1 MMKKVTM
8 LVFVLVLCITGIAS
22 AVGEPV
28 CLVISP
34 TDAVV
39 DDQVTLSAYDALDNW
54 VDMRDYTSIEIG
66 FDGQAAA
73 IVMFDADA
81 LEQILVNLLSNVEKY
96 AGGGGKMEIAS
107 RQDANR
113 TTITITDHGPGIP
126 ADQRDRIFQPFHRA
140 SDKIEGAAGIVVT
153 RPTTCAIPHID
164 MKEMHGK
171 VMNEIISYDLMDNE
185 KYRRI
190 EYLLSV
196 MKETFGFDNV
206 EMEESDIEAKKKEEP
221 NGAKL
226 ANTN

>member
-1 MMKKVTM
+1 MDDVQKV
-8 LVFVLVLCITGIAS
+8 
-22 AVGEPV
+22 
-28 CLVISP
+28 
-34 TDAVV
+34 
-39 DDQVTLSAYDALDNW
+39 DALFDLYDKATNKDN
-54 VDMRDYTSIEIG
+54 
-66 FDGQAAA
+66 
-73 IVMFDADA
+73 ADKA
-81 LEQILVNLLSNVEKY
+81 KY
-96 AGGGGKMEIAS
+96 
-107 RQDANR
+107 
-113 TTITITDHGPGIP
+113 
-126 ADQRDRIFQPFHRA
+126 
-140 SDKIEGAAGIVVT
+140 
-153 RPTTCAIPHID
+153 IPHID